1 MTTEPTTAGTA
12 DQEVIGMT
20 TIMETDMDS
29 MDRDV
34 GQGTGSVP
42 AGRSPL
48 RYGLLGGGAATALVG
63 GLLLVEELTDLL
75 RGFSDLDEIFGS
87 LLAIAVGLT
96 LLAGGAQLRDGE
108 VQGARR
114 LGTSFTLATAGIAIG
129 AGALAAVL
137 AGAVDLAASGV
148 VVVAGAVTLTVVL
161 VGGLLAAAVDRN
173 WRLAAGLA
181 IVTVGAGVA
190 LLAGLVA
197 TVASGGDLPAWVGM
211 LDD

>member
-1 MTTEPTTAGTA
+1 
-12 DQEVIGMT
+12 MT
-20 TIMETDMDS
+20 TIMETDMDRS
-29 MDRDV
+29 TDV

-42 AGRSPL
+42 AGRSSL
-48 RYGLLGGGAATALVG
+48 RIGLLGGGAVTAFAG
-63 GLLLVEELTDLL
+63 GLFLVEELTDLL
-75 RGFSDLDEIFGS
+75 RGASDLDEILGS

-96 LLAGGAQLRDGE
+96 LLAGGALLRDVGE
-108 VQGARR
+108 QGARR
-114 LGTSFTLATAGIAIG
+114 LGVGFTLATAGIAIG
-129 AGALAAVL
+129 AGALAAILTV
-137 AGAVDLAASGV
+137 AVDLAASGV